1 MALRG
6 VEFDNSDFI
15 VVTLKV
21 KKRAYLKLKR
31 LVLEKYGAWKGYLG
45 LEASRAFEF
54 YYEYNSK
61 HPYANLQRNLEKPR
75 KKHIR
80 LLLSLYYFDGD
91 VITDRVL
98 NKFIRDLGVISKP
111 TIRDYTNFA
120 LAFLW
125 EEHVDRRTKPVT
137 IYYSIRRDLIKEFLE
152 KHGVEV
158 EDVRERESPA
168 ETSKDVVK
176 GSSGNG
182 EGRSRRM
189 VRRGVVV
196 ESGGEEVS
204 TTTVGEYAVE
214 RYEVGDTLEEI
225 KEKVEMLAGAQ
236 VSKRGLRSI
245 IRKELRKRLG
255 DAYG

>member
-1 MALRG
+1 MARLSLRN
-6 VEFDNSDFI
+6 VDPDVLQEFKRFVLKKHGKLSGALSEE
-15 VVTLKV
+15 VTKALKF
-21 KKRAYLKLKR
+21 YL
-31 LVLEKYGAWKGYLG
+31 
-45 LEASRAFEF
+45 EF
-54 YYEYNSK
+54 HDK

-98 NKFIRDLGVISKP
+98 NKFIRDLGVVSKP

-168 ETSKDVVK
+168 ETSKDAV
-176 GSSGNG
+176 
-182 EGRSRRM
+182 EGGREDSEGKSRRM
-189 VRRGVVV
+189 VRRGVIV
-196 ESGGEEVS
+196 ESGSEEEVS

-255 DAYG
+255 GAYG